1 MLRLLQAVLPPTQQ
15 TALLDGFRRMLAG
28 DRACLVMNGSSD
40 KLGATLRTAIA
51 QQLALPRVWQA
62 MISENDSFVPDGDQ
76 PSVDSVELNATHLS
90 CHSMTSR

>member
-15 TALLDGFRRMLAG
+15 TALLDGFHRMLAG

-76 PSVDSVELNATHLS
+76 PSSSIVRNSTPHI